1 MGKTADKK
9 SGAGAKPGV
18 DGEFIAGGKSKADG
32 ATIAC
37 VYALAMTVI
46 PAALVIKGL
55 PMALAPGVAIGL
67 VMGVLWFCAQM
78 VTTLGVAKGR
88 NAARTALFLFTT
100 SQLATYGYAT
110 YGYLPADE
118 LAAADRTLITVMAV
132 VAVGIAVID
141 GVRGLDRI
149 DKLLKTMV
157 VGATFMA
164 FVGILQFQFA
174 LDLTEY
180 LVLPGLRPN
189 GTMSYVLERSNFRR
203 PAGTSGHPI
212 EFGVVCAMTVPI
224 ALHYALRGVDF
235 GGQKKRWWLCLAI
248 LAVASMQSLSRS
260 AILGLAIAAIFI
272 VPAMAPKRRV
282 RALWGILGFVVAMR
296 VMVPGL
302 VGTLLSLFTSIS
314 VDPSAESRRRA
325 VERAG
330 KEIPEHLLLGRGLGT
345 YLPEKYGWLDNQ
357 YLGTL
362 VQNGAIGL
370 ALLIFIYLAGM
381 YCAFRARLASKDPRI
396 RDLGVTL
403 AACIAVP
410 GISSATF
417 DLIGFAVATGYTFLL
432 IGAAGAL
439 WRTVQEQPGGIP
451 RLLPTTAQRPRRLQ
465 RRQHRGSSSARSGKA
480 SDGSGKPGERAGSAT
495 DARRSTRSSS
505 TAQ

>member
-1 MGKTADKK
+1 MIPDF
-9 SGAGAKPGV
+9 V
-18 DGEFIAGGKSKADG
+18 GGKAGTPVKARSKADG
-32 ATIAC
+32 ATVAC

-55 PMALAPGVAIGL
+55 PMSLAPGVAIGL
-67 VMGVLWFCAQM
+67 AMGVLWFLAQM

-88 NAARTALFLFTT
+88 NAARIALFLFVCA
-100 SQLATYGYAT
+100 QLATYGYAT
-110 YGYLPADE
+110 YGYLPPDE
-118 LAAADRTLITVMAV
+118 LSAADRTLVTTMAV
-132 VAVGIAVID
+132 VAVGVAVTD
-141 GVRGLDRI
+141 GVRGLARI
-149 DKLLKTMV
+149 DRVLKTMI

-164 FVGILQFQFA
+164 FVGILQFMA
-174 LDLTEY
+174 GLDLTQY
-180 LVLPGLRPN
+180 LMLPGLRAN
-189 GTMSYVLERSNFRR
+189 GSLSYVLERSNFRR
-203 PAGTSGHPI
+203 PAGTAGHPI
-212 EFGVVCAMTVPI
+212 EFGVVCAMTVPL
-224 ALHYALRGVDF
+224 ALHYALRGVDH

-260 AILGLAIAAIFI
+260 AVLGLAIAAIFI
-272 VPAMAPKRRV
+272 IPAMAPKRRIK
-282 RALWGILGFVVAMR
+282 ALWGILGFMVAMR

-330 KEIPEHLLLGRGLGT
+330 KEIPQHLWLGRGMGT
-345 YLPEKYGWLDNQ
+345 YLPEKYGWLDNE

-370 ALLIFIYLAGM
+370 ALLIFIYLAGI

-417 DLIGFAVATGYTFLL
+417 DLLGFAVATGYTFLL
-432 IGAAGAL
+432 IGLAGAL

-451 RLLPTTAQRPRRLQ
+451 PLLPPSTQRQRGLQ
-465 RRQHRGSSSARSGKA
+465 RRQHRESAGAGKDAPGDARAARSGRKGPA
-480 SDGSGKPGERAGSAT
+480 KRSGSGPSEKSEVRA
-495 DARRSTRSSS
+495 
-505 TAQ
+505 

>member
-1 MGKTADKK
+1 M
-9 SGAGAKPGV
+9 AGEQLP
-18 DGEFIAGGKSKADG
+18 DQTGGKARFDG

-55 PMALAPGVAIGL
+55 PMSLTPGVAIGL
-67 VMGVLWFCAQM
+67 LMGVLWFLAQM
-78 VTTLGVAKGR
+78 VSTLGVAKGR
-88 NAARTALFLFTT
+88 NAARTALFLFVC

-110 YGYLPADE
+110 YGYLPGDE

-132 VAVGIAVID
+132 VAVGIAVTD
-141 GVRGLDRI
+141 GVRGLARI
-149 DKLLKTMV
+149 DRVLKAMI

-164 FVGILQFQFA
+164 FVGILQFMAA
-174 LDLTEY
+174 LDLTQY
-180 LVLPGLRPN
+180 LMLPGLRAN
-189 GTMSYVLERSNFRR
+189 GSMSYVLERSNFRR

-212 EFGVVCAMTVPI
+212 EFGVVCAMTVPL
-224 ALHYALRGVDF
+224 ALHYALRGLDH
-235 GGQKKRWWLCLAI
+235 GGQTKRWWLCLAI

-272 VPAMAPKRRV
+272 IPAMAPKRRV
-282 RALWGILGFVVAMR
+282 KALWGMLGFLIAMR
-296 VMVPGL
+296 LMVPGL

-330 KEIPEHLLLGRGLGT
+330 KEIPEHLFLGRGLGT

-370 ALLIFIYLAGM
+370 ALLIFLYLAAM

-396 RDLGVTL
+396 KDLGVTL

-410 GISSATF
+410 SISSATF

-432 IGAAGAL
+432 IGIAGAL

-451 RLLPTTAQRPRRLQ
+451 PLLTPPAQRPGRLR
-465 RRQHRGSSSARSGKA
+465 RRQHRDGPTTRSGP
-480 SDGSGKPGERAGSAT
+480 DRPR
-495 DARRSTRSSS
+495 TRPDQRPEVP
-505 TAQ
+505 A

>member
-1 MGKTADKK
+1 MTVAAPQVLPDFTKTGGKTR
-9 SGAGAKPGV
+9 
-18 DGEFIAGGKSKADG
+18 FDG
-32 ATIAC
+32 ATLAC

-55 PMALAPGVAIGL
+55 PMSLTPGVAIGL
-67 VMGVLWFCAQM
+67 VMGVVWFLAQM

-88 NAARTALFLFTT
+88 NAARTALFIFTC

-110 YGYLPADE
+110 YGYLPGDE

-132 VAVGIAVID
+132 VAVGIAVTD
-141 GVRGLDRI
+141 GVRGMARI
-149 DKLLKTMV
+149 DRLLKTMI

-164 FVGILQFQFA
+164 FVGVLQFMFA
-174 LDLTEY
+174 LDLTQY
-180 LVLPGLRPN
+180 LMLPGLRAN
-189 GTMSYVLERSNFRR
+189 GELSHVLERSNFRR

-212 EFGVVCAMTVPI
+212 EFGVVCAMTVPL
-224 ALHYALRGVDF
+224 ALHYALRGVDH
-235 GGQKKRWWLCLAI
+235 GGQTKRWWLCLAI

-272 VPAMAPKRRV
+272 IPAMAPKRRV
-282 RALWGILGFVVAMR
+282 KALWGMLGFLVAMR
-296 VMVPGL
+296 LMVPGL

-330 KEIPEHLLLGRGLGT
+330 KEIPEHLWLGRGLGT

-362 VQNGAIGL
+362 VQNGVIGL
-370 ALLIFIYLAGM
+370 TLLIFLYLAGM

-396 RDLGVTL
+396 KDLGVTL

-432 IGAAGAL
+432 IGVAGAL

-451 RLLPTTAQRPRRLQ
+451 PLLPTPAQRPRRLQ
-465 RRQHRGSSSARSGKA
+465 RRQHRDGPSAKA
-480 SDGSGKPGERAGSAT
+480 EPDRQRTRRPDKRPEVSA
-495 DARRSTRSSS
+495 
-505 TAQ
+505 